1 MSSEHAYADDA
12 RNSDSTLPSNTAD
25 PTETV
30 APMEEEATEPLGPR
44 APAKETCG
52 EEDRGM
58 ALKTARLLNL
68 LLTGVLT
75 GNEFGGFVGFHPAL
89 YELPTEAHARA
100 ERAIT
105 SRFGKIMPPF
115 MTAAILSFVPVLSL
129 ARDRRSTSYFFT
141 LMAMLCYTSMLA
153 VTFAGNMPVNRGMLE
168 IDVGT
173 VSGEELMELRRRWD
187 QFHAARNVLNLLGF
201 VSALLGALSEDTDDR
216 NF

>member
-1 MSSEHAYADDA
+1 
-12 RNSDSTLPSNTAD
+12 
-25 PTETV
+25 
-30 APMEEEATEPLGPR
+30 
-44 APAKETCG
+44 
-52 EEDRGM
+52 M
-58 ALKTARLLNL
+58 ALKTTRFLNL
-68 LLTGVLT
+68 LMTGVLT
-75 GNEFGGFVGFHPAL
+75 GNEFGGLVGFHPAL

-141 LMAMLCYTSMLA
+141 LMGMLCYTSMLA
-153 VTFAGNMPVNRGMLE
+153 VTFAGNMPVNRRMLE

-187 QFHAARNVLNLLGF
+187 RFHAVRNVLNVLGF
-201 VSALLGALSEDTDDR
+201 ASALLGALSEDTNDR
-216 NF
+216 DF

>member
-1 MSSEHAYADDA
+1 MVLKMA
-12 RNSDSTLPSNTAD
+12 RFI
-25 PTETV
+25 
-30 APMEEEATEPLGPR
+30 
-44 APAKETCG
+44 
-52 EEDRGM
+52 
-58 ALKTARLLNL
+58 NL

-129 ARDRRSTSYFFT
+129 VRHRRSPSFFFT
-141 LMAMLCYTSMLA
+141 LIGMLCFMAMLA
-153 VTFAGNMPVNRGMLE
+153 VTFAGNMPVNRRMIEL
-168 IDVGT
+168 DPDT

-187 QFHAARNVLNLLGF
+187 RFHTARNVLNFSGF
-201 VSALLGALSEDTDDR
+201 ASALLGALSGGTDDQR
-216 NF
+216 V